1 MLAFSR
7 SQQHQTVETETSKNV
22 WILVLLVI
30 VLFPSKFLF
39 SHCWLL
45 YNISE
50 MCVGWYIYII
60 FYACIQ
66 VWLLWRNMYQV
77 LCVTAWN
84 SFLNLLWQQ
93 VQLQVVGEKIH
104 STKVFFIKLLFLSVW
119 IAVWLISCTIRLDM
133 ERKSLECVPLYISSL
148 WIVTVSHMWYKFVS
162 CIHIYIYQKSC
173 FCLFFQVSN
182 CLIWYYSW
190 TGCYDQYWAWSI

>member
-93 VQLQVVGEKIH
+93 VQLQVVGEKNSQHQGILH
-104 STKVFFIKLLFLSVW
+104 KTSV
-119 IAVWLISCTIRLDM
+119 S
-133 ERKSLECVPLYISSL
+133 
-148 WIVTVSHMWYKFVS
+148 
-162 CIHIYIYQKSC
+162 
-173 FCLFFQVSN
+173 FCLDCCVIN
-182 CLIWYYSW
+182 ILYYKTW
-190 TGCYDQYWAWSI
+190 HGKKVIGVCPTVYF